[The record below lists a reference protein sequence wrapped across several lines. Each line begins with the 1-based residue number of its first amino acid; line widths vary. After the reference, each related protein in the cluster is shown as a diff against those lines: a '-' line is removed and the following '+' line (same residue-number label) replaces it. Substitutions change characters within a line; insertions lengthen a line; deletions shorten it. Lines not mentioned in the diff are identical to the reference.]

1 LKLKKNEGIPPY
13 PDNPILIARR
23 YIALDYLAERECVQ
37 IFIMRVIDHVL
48 GQSSE
53 ALETKERE
61 IRQLKE
67 ENKGLKE
74 QIIEVCQNAPL

>member
-1 LKLKKNEGIPPY
+1 MH
-13 PDNPILIARR
+13 LITWLNLSVRNS
-23 YIALDYLAERECVQ
+23 
-37 IFIMRVIDHVL
+37 FIMRVIDHVL

-61 IRQLKE
+61 IRKLKE

-74 QIIEVCQNAPL
+74 QIIEVCQNIPL